1 MFDVAVDVPTKTK
14 CGPAANGVHCCTTDG
29 DCSACLMIDGYL
41 NIDLMEGSN
50 LAGNGIQAFCTLMT
64 ELAQSPSVELPFDG

>member
-1 MFDVAVDVPTKTK
+1 
-14 CGPAANGVHCCTTDG
+14 
-29 DCSACLMIDGYL
+29 MIDGYL

>member
-1 MFDVAVDVPTKTK
+1 MWARGQRRRLLHHRRRLQRV
-14 CGPAANGVHCCTTDG
+14 
-29 DCSACLMIDGYL
+29 LMIDGYL